1 MVIKMKK
8 HNATLFGVLVYVLK
22 NNYLIF
28 VYLFIPLLMRQ
39 YQNVSY
45 FTAVIFI
52 PVSLIL
58 FLFLPKKVGDINYN
72 EILNKSYVAKAAY
85 NVVQFLML
93 ILNVILV
100 GYSVGRMF
108 FYEYNILLFII
119 PTILITIYI
128 STSEVEVIFN
138 SSSFLYIVA
147 ILLIV
152 IPVFLANEVKDFT
165 LLMPFYE
172 FDGFLFLFILYF
184 ILDAISILLCG
195 VKTDKKITKWKLFI
209 PVGVMLFFM
218 CLELMNIIIIT
229 GDSYLIDNEFLG
241 FFTLFIQDTI
251 NYIGNLGPFFLYVI
265 PVVGCYKAGFS
276 LRNLKNTFK
285 FKDSLFN
292 NILLFIIM
300 LFIVTIVTYYF
311 DIPKFSIILI
321 AVSTVLL
328 GITYLFVIL
337 NRSLNYE
344 IHF

>member
-1 MVIKMKK
+1 MKK
-8 HNATLFGVLVYVLK
+8 HNATLFSVLVYVLK

-45 FTAVIFI
+45 FTAIIFI
-52 PVSLIL
+52 PISLLL

-72 EILNKSYVAKAAY
+72 EILNKSFVAKASY
-85 NVVQFLML
+85 NLVQFLML

-100 GYSVGRMF
+100 GYTIGRMF
-108 FYEYNILLFII
+108 FYENNILLFII
-119 PTILITIYI
+119 PTILITLYI

-152 IPVFLANEVKDFT
+152 FPVFLANEVKDFT

-172 FDGFLFLFILYF
+172 FEGFSFLLILYF
-184 ILDAISILLCG
+184 ILDAISIVLCG

-209 PVGVMLFFM
+209 PVVIMLFFM

-251 NYIGNLGPFFLYVI
+251 NYIGNLGLFFLYVI

-276 LRNLKNTFK
+276 LRNLKNNFK

-292 NILLFIIM
+292 NILLFVIL
-300 LFIVTIVTYYF
+300 LFIVTIVTYYL
-311 DIPKFSIILI
+311 DIHKFSIILI
-321 AVSTVLL
+321 VVSTVLL
-328 GITYLFVIL
+328 GITYLFIIL